1 MTPILETIE
10 LQVEY
15 DRGLV
20 IRGLSMTLVRGEI
33 VVIVGRNGAGK
44 STLLRTIAG
53 LVEPKEG
60 SIRLAGRLLDDLTIR
75 SRVQMGI
82 SFLAQNRECFHDLT
96 TLENI
101 NVSMSCLGLG
111 KPERDA
117 RRHDVLTLFS
127 DLRPLLSQ
135 TAGRL
140 SGGQQQLLV
149 LAMALSQR
157 PRVLLLDEP
166 FLGLG
171 EAPQA
176 VLDGA
181 LRTYVAEGGA
191 VLLVEQKLRVASAL
205 ADRMLYLE
213 NGRIEMQGTASELL
227 KSPVLIKRYLG
238 VPVGGNQ

>member
-1 MTPILETIE
+1 M
-10 LQVEY
+10 
-15 DRGLV
+15 
-20 IRGLSMTLVRGEI
+20 
-33 VVIVGRNGAGK
+33 
-44 STLLRTIAG
+44 
-53 LVEPKEG
+53 
-60 SIRLAGRLLDDLTIR
+60 
-75 SRVQMGI
+75 
-82 SFLAQNRECFHDLT
+82 
-96 TLENI
+96 
-101 NVSMSCLGLG
+101 
-111 KPERDA
+111 
-117 RRHDVLTLFS
+117 LTLFS

-176 VLDGA
+176 VPDGA